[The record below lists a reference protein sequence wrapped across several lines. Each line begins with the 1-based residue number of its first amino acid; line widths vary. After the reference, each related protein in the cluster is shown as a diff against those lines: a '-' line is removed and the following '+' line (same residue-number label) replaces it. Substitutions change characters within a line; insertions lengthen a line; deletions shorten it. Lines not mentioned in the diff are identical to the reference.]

1 MTLVFFNF
9 RYSIY
14 SDGFT
19 CCLQSVII
27 IAKFIDKPDC
37 AQYNKIV
44 VPEDEAYGANCIW
57 VHGTGIVAEGYPT
70 VLKAVQDLGY
80 KTLVVDTSEYRK
92 VDGGLS
98 CLSLRF

>member
-1 MTLVFFNF
+1 MKDITYGCRRICWQVFG
-9 RYSIY
+9 R
-14 SDGFT
+14 GFD
-19 CCLQSVII
+19 S
-27 IAKFIDKPDC
+27 
-37 AQYNKIV
+37 KIV

-57 VHGTGIVAEGYPT
+57 VNGTVIVAEGYPT

>member
-27 IAKFIDKPDC
+27 IAKFIDKPDF

-57 VHGTGIVAEGYPT
+57 VNGKVIMPSGYPKT
-70 VLKAVQDLGY
+70 AAKIAALGY
-80 KTLVVDTSEYRK
+80 EVIEVDTSEYRK
-92 VDGGLS
+92 VDGGVS
-98 CLSLRF
+98 CMSLRF